1 VPTSDRRAILEIH
14 NVEKHFGRLKA
25 LDGVSFDIYDGE
37 KMVIIGPSGSGKST
51 LLRLLQFLE
60 EPTQG
65 SITFDGLAL
74 KRPVELA
81 VRRRVATV
89 FQRPLLL
96 DRSVRDNVA
105 FGLRLRGWRE
115 LGTRVVA
122 ALDRVGLTEL
132 ADARA
137 RTLSGGEAQRVA
149 LARAT
154 VIEPDALLLDEPT
167 ANLDPYNVSLIENLI
182 REHDRTTI
190 VLVTHNV
197 FQARRLADRVGL
209 LLNGRLIE
217 LAPTDRFFNAPQD
230 PRTHAFINGE
240 MVY

>member
-1 VPTSDRRAILEIH
+1 
-14 NVEKHFGRLKA
+14 
-25 LDGVSFDIYDGE
+25 
-37 KMVIIGPSGSGKST
+37 
-51 LLRLLQFLE
+51 
-60 EPTQG
+60 
-65 SITFDGLAL
+65 
-74 KRPVELA
+74 
-81 VRRRVATV
+81 
-89 FQRPLLL
+89 
-96 DRSVRDNVA
+96 
-105 FGLRLRGWRE
+105 
-115 LGTRVVA
+115 
-122 ALDRVGLTEL
+122 
-132 ADARA
+132 
-137 RTLSGGEAQRVA
+137 VA

>member
-1 VPTSDRRAILEIH
+1 VIYQLRSIQQRYGQRTVLDLPSLDIERSEVLAI
-14 NVEKHFGRLKA
+14 V
-25 LDGVSFDIYDGE
+25 
-37 KMVIIGPSGSGKST
+37 GPSGSGKST

>member
-1 VPTSDRRAILEIH
+1 VGLHPKVIYQLRSIQQRYGQRTVLDLPSLDIERSEVLAI
-14 NVEKHFGRLKA
+14 V
-25 LDGVSFDIYDGE
+25 
-37 KMVIIGPSGSGKST
+37 GPSGSGKST